1 MTGAARSR
9 PNLLAGALT
18 AAWLVVVA
26 VPILA
31 MISWS
36 LQSQQDLL
44 DHGPLAPPTD
54 VTFENFAAVFD
65 MGFAG
70 YMGNTLMVTAA
81 VIVLTLLLS
90 IPAAYAVV
98 RSRSL
103 LASASFR
110 VFLLGLAIPAQAVII
125 PVYLIIT
132 KMGLNDTLAAVV
144 LPTVAFNLPLV
155 VLILSGSLRDI
166 SGELYDAMTVD
177 GAGSLRMMLSLV
189 LPLSRGS
196 ITTVSV
202 FVGLGAWNSFIFPL
216 IFLHSPDKKVL
227 TLGLQS
233 FRQEF
238 GINLP
243 GMMMGVLLSALPI
256 FVLYLFARRWLVAG
270 LAGVGGK

>member
-1 MTGAARSR
+1 MSTGARGR
-9 PNLLAGALT
+9 PNWLAGALT
-18 AAWLVVVA
+18 AVWLIVIA
-26 VPILA
+26 VPILS

-44 DHGPLAPPTD
+44 DHGPLAPPSSI
-54 VTFENFAAVFD
+54 TFENFAAVMD
-65 MGFAG
+65 MGFG
-70 YMGNTLMVTAA
+70 RYMRNTLIVTGAGIA
-81 VIVLTLLLS
+81 LTLLLA

-132 KMGLNDTLAAVV
+132 RMGLNDTLAAVI

-177 GAGSLRMMLSLV
+177 GAGALRMLVSLV

-216 IFLHSPDKKVL
+216 IFLHSPEKKVL

-243 GMMMGVLLSALPI
+243 GMMMGVLLSALPV

>member
-1 MTGAARSR
+1 MSAGVRKR
-9 PNLLAGALT
+9 PNWLAGALT
-18 AAWLVVVA
+18 GVWLIVIA
-26 VPILA
+26 VPILS

-44 DHGPLAPPTD
+44 DHGPLAPPSSI
-54 VTFENFAAVFD
+54 TFENFQAVMD
-65 MGFAG
+65 MGFG
-70 YMGNTLMVTAA
+70 RYMRNTLIVTGAGIA
-81 VIVLTLLLS
+81 LTLLLAV
-90 IPAAYAVV
+90 PAAYAVV

-103 LASASFR
+103 LAGASFR

-132 KMGLNDTLAAVV
+132 RMGLNDTLAAVI

-177 GAGSLRMMLSLV
+177 GAGPLRMLVNLV

-243 GMMMGVLLSALPI
+243 GMMMGVLLSTLPV